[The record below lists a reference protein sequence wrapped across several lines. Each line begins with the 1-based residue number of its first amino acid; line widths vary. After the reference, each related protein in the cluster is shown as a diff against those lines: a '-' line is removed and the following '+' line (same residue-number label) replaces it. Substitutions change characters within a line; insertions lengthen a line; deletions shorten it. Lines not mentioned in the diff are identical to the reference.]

1 MYIEMK
7 SQTEGITESIK
18 HFQKGNWRLLDHGE
32 EQYLIDL
39 PELPDVDQTV
49 FTIEKLRFNY
59 HFNTVT
65 IELRKVHDMIVLMEI
80 QTDGLELQQYLEE
93 VIGLPMKLQEQFS
106 FDIPC
111 DNDKFPMLV
120 LDTIANLSTEV

>member
-18 HFQKGNWRLLDHGE
+18 HFQKWNWRLLDHGE

-39 PELPDVDQTV
+39 PELPEVDQTI

-93 VIGLPMKLQEQFS
+93 VIGLPMRLEDQFS

-111 DNDKFPMLV
+111 DNDIFPMLV

>member
-1 MYIEMK
+1 
-7 SQTEGITESIK
+7 
-18 HFQKGNWRLLDHGE
+18 
-32 EQYLIDL
+32 
-39 PELPDVDQTV
+39 
-49 FTIEKLRFNY
+49 
-59 HFNTVT
+59 
-65 IELRKVHDMIVLMEI
+65 MEI

>member
-1 MYIEMK
+1 M
-7 SQTEGITESIK
+7 
-18 HFQKGNWRLLDHGE
+18 LDHGE

-39 PELPDVDQTV
+39 PELPEVDHTV

-80 QTDGLELQQYLEE
+80 QTDGLELQQFLEE
-93 VIGLPMKLQEQFS
+93 VIGLPMRLQEQFS